1 MFQIPEA
8 KPFTLSEGQ
17 ENAQNAF
24 IAMLN
29 SPVDHI
35 LVIEGYAGTGKSTLV
50 DTLMKNLDSFMK
62 MAQLLN
68 PSAPTYEVALTA
80 TTNKAAEVFSQMT
93 GMSVTT
99 IHTYLELFVHKDFKT
114 GKSTLKYKQG
124 DPKFCKLLIID
135 EASMIDKDLLRL
147 IFERTEN
154 CKIVFIGD
162 PAQILPINSHNAPAF
177 CSGFTTATMDEVLR
191 QAEGSPIIAAAT
203 SFRNT
208 VNTGIWTPFK
218 PDGQAIQVVE
228 REDFYNLIIDEFTR
242 PGWKFRD
249 SKVLAWTNA
258 CVIEYNHAINGK
270 VSGTAEISVGDY
282 VVNNK
287 MVTNGSSKIN
297 TDQQVY
303 VTKIEEDCEEFGVR
317 GRLVQLDYKHS
328 FFFPD
333 SLDAKAA
340 RIKQAKANDEYS
352 VLKHIDERWIDLR
365 SAFAQTYNKSQGSTY
380 DMVFLDLDDL
390 NKCHNAN
397 AIARY
402 LYVGFSRARHRVYVT
417 GTIG

>member
-1 MFQIPEA
+1 MSDLI
-8 KPFTLSEGQ
+8 LSEGQ
-17 ENAQNAF
+17 QRAQNAF

-29 SPVDHI
+29 SPTEHV
-35 LVIEGYAGTGKSTLV
+35 LVIEGYAGVGKSTLV
-50 DTLMKNLDSFMK
+50 DTLMKNLDSYMK
-62 MAQLLN
+62 MAELLN
-68 PSAPTYEVALTA
+68 PNAPTYEVALTA

-93 GMSVTT
+93 GMEVST
-99 IHTYLELFVHKDFKT
+99 IHTYLELYVWKDFKT
-114 GKSTLKYKQG
+114 GQSTLKSRGG
-124 DPKFCKLLIID
+124 DPKVCKLLIID
-135 EASMIDKDLLRL
+135 EASMIDPELLKL

-162 PAQILPINSHNAPAF
+162 PAQILPINCPFAPVFSA
-177 CSGFTTATMDEVLR
+177 GYPTATMDEVLR
-191 QAEGSPIIAAAT
+191 QAEGSPIIGAAT
-203 SFRNT
+203 NFRNT

-228 REDFYNLIIDEFTR
+228 REEFYDLIIDEFTR

-258 CVIEYNHAINGK
+258 CVIKYNHAINDK

-287 MVTNGSSKIN
+287 MVTNGTTKIT

-303 VTKIEEDCEEFGVR
+303 VTKIVEDMVEFGVR
-317 GRLVQLDYKHS
+317 GRLVELDYKHS

-333 SLDAKAA
+333 TLESKAA
-340 RIKQAKANDEYS
+340 RIKEAKTNNEYS

-380 DMVFLDLDDL
+380 DIVFIDLDDL
-390 NKCHNAN
+390 NKCHIAN
-397 AIARY
+397 AVARY